1 MAVPSFMPILP
12 QELADVGLGLS
23 ASWNRNPRIGKARAP
38 SSCRSG
44 MARDAGCW
52 SPASIEAGLQILVL
66 TRFLNANRFPL
77 RLKTL

>member
-12 QELADVGLGLS
+12 QELADVGLGLVG
-23 ASWNRNPRIGKARAP
+23 SWNRNPPIGKARAP
-38 SSCRSG
+38 SACGSSD
-44 MARDAGCW
+44 MHPDARR
-52 SPASIEAGLQILVL
+52 QTLVL